1 MGFLDLGLS
10 DLIAPAASMLG
21 AGMKAST
28 AKKEAKKAWQRNESS
43 AVNQRNWAAEQ
54 AGVQREWEAEQ
65 AGSAMAFEGGWAQR
79 QMDFQSASN
88 AKQMEFQREAAST
101 QMGFQERMSNTAHQ
115 REIQDLRAAGLNPIL
130 SGTGGM
136 GSSTPVGSA
145 PIGASSAGSMARGS
159 KGSSSAP
166 SGTRGQASA
175 AEAVDVLSPAIA
187 TALTVA
193 TTKAS
198 IDKTQAEA
206 DEIRARTPTHGQSIE
221 ESKERVKELTSRTE
235 LQGWLKGKTSAEIDQ
250 INTSISKMFV
260 DMGLTRAL
268 TTESQAKTGLARE
281 QTGLT
286 AVDRRSMEALE
297 NLDVTEALKA
307 YPALHGLSGLVKGLI
322 TILKSR

>member
-10 DLIAPAASMLG
+10 DLIAPAASMVG

-28 AKKEAKKAWQRNESS
+28 AKKEAKKAWLRNEQS
-43 AVNQRNWAAEQ
+43 ASTQRNWAAEQ

-65 AGSAMAFEGGWAQR
+65 AASAMAFEGGWAQR
-79 QMDFQSASN
+79 QMEFQEVSN
-88 AKQMEFQREAAST
+88 AKQMQFQRD
-101 QMGFQERMSNTAHQ
+101 MSNTAHQ
-115 REIQDLRAAGLNPIL
+115 REVQDLRAAGLNPIL

-136 GSSTPVGSA
+136 GSSTPVG
-145 PIGASSAGSMARGS
+145 ASSAGSMARGS

-166 SGTRGQASA
+166 SGSRGQASA

-187 TALTVA
+187 TALNVGLA
-193 TTKAS
+193 KAS

-206 DEIRARTPTHGQSIE
+206 EEIRARTPTHSQNIE

-268 TTESQAKTGLARE
+268 TGESQARTGLTKE

-286 AVDRRSMEALE
+286 GVERRTMESLE
-297 NLDVTEALKA
+297 SLDVNEALKA
-307 YPALHGLSGLVKGLI
+307 YPALHGMSGLIKGLI
-322 TILKSR
+322 QLLIKK